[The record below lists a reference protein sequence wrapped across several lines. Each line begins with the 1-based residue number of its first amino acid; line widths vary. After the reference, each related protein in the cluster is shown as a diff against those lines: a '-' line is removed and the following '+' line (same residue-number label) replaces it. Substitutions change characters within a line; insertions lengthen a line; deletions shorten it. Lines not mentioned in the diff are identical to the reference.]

1 MVEGR
6 GGGGRFTQALTAS
19 VSDLRH
25 RRRRRRRRRL
35 LRPSTFDL
43 TVYNRIAA

>member
-35 LRPSTFDL
+35 LLTFDL